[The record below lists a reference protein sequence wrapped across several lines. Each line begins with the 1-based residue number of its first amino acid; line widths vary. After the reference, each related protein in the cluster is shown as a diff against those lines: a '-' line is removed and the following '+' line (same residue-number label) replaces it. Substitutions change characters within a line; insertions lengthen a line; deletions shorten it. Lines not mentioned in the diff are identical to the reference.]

1 MINDNIKPQGYVQFT
16 LLDEH
21 GNIKSQ
27 EEHNLVVAGGLAF
40 ITERMIGNTPA
51 VLSHMAL
58 GTNTTAA
65 SSANTALG
73 AEVGRVSLS
82 SISRVTTN
90 VTNDSVQYAA
100 SFGPG
105 VATGAITEAG
115 LFNASSGGTLTARTV
130 FAVINK
136 GTLDTLA
143 ITWKIVLV

>member
-1 MINDNIKPQGYVQFT
+1 MINDDVTAKGYVQFT
-16 LLDEH
+16 LTDEH
-21 GNIKSQ
+21 DNIKQQ

-40 ITERMIGNTPA
+40 ITERMVGNTPA
-51 VLSHMAL
+51 VISHMAL
-58 GTNTTAA
+58 GTNNTAA

-73 AEVGRVSLS
+73 AEVGRVSLAS
-82 SISRVTTN
+82 TTRVTTN

-115 LFNASSGGTLTARTV
+115 LFNASSGGTLAARTV

-143 ITWKIVLV
+143 ITWKIVIV